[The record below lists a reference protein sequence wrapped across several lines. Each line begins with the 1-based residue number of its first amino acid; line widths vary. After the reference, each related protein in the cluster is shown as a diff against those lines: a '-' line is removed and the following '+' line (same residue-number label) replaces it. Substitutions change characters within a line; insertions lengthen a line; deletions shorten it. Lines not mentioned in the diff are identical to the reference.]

1 MKGHQESLKVSEM
14 SNLRRLLALAMTE
27 KYRIAGS
34 ATLKSVGSGFSL
46 LIPYIFQNRVEN
58 FSETNPEEKKKAMNT
73 LGLIIFVLI
82 LCVSVCT
89 AAGTYLEKL
98 VVTRLTVKL
107 REKVFRSV
115 IQQEIA
121 FFDKTSTGELVNRLS
136 QDCELAIRSITIFS
150 QGVVLII
157 SISVGIPMMFYLSS
171 QLAFTTILGIIPF
184 VVWLWRNRSKTEEA
198 SKKVQDSLSDLSNL
212 AEEMLSNIRTV
223 RSLAKE
229 AFVVSTYQK
238 KLGAFGNLCEQQ
250 EYIRAVI
257 VCKAHLFGRAF
268 LLTIFVVGGNQL
280 IDGSISSGM
289 LFSYLIY
296 SYMVCFG
303 FSQMSNFFT
312 DMIRTLDISSRLW
325 ELIDKKPE
333 LSITGGL
340 IPTEKCRGHVVF
352 KNVNFSYPSRPA
364 DNIIKGL
371 DLEIPANTVFAL
383 VGDSGA
389 GKSTIADLLLR
400 KYEPDSGHI
409 LLDNVDIRELDSS
422 WLRNQIGTV
431 LQEPVLFHASIKENI
446 LFGVKDGQTITDE
459 ELKSVAEECNIH
471 DFIMKFPDGYNTLVG
486 EGGLMLSGGQKQR
499 IAIARAIIT
508 NPAILLLD
516 EATSALDAASEKE
529 ISIGLERIMKG
540 RSVITI
546 AHRLSTI
553 RNADLIAVVGSGKVI
568 ELGSFSELM
577 QLKGSFYTLVA
588 LQRDENI

>member
-1 MKGHQESLKVSEM
+1 
-14 SNLRRLLALAMTE
+14 
-27 KYRIAGS
+27 
-34 ATLKSVGSGFSL
+34 
-46 LIPYIFQNRVEN
+46 LI
-58 FSETNPEEKKKAMNT
+58 
-73 LGLIIFVLI
+73 
-82 LCVSVCT
+82 
-89 AAGTYLEKL
+89 
-98 VVTRLTVKL
+98 
-107 REKVFRSV
+107 
-115 IQQEIA
+115 
-121 FFDKTSTGELVNRLS
+121 
-136 QDCELAIRSITIFS
+136 
-150 QGVVLII
+150 
-157 SISVGIPMMFYLSS
+157 
-171 QLAFTTILGIIPF
+171 
-184 VVWLWRNRSKTEEA
+184 
-198 SKKVQDSLSDLSNL
+198 
-212 AEEMLSNIRTV
+212 
-223 RSLAKE
+223 
-229 AFVVSTYQK
+229 
-238 KLGAFGNLCEQQ
+238 
-250 EYIRAVI
+250 
-257 VCKAHLFGRAF
+257 
-268 LLTIFVVGGNQL
+268 
-280 IDGSISSGM
+280 
-289 LFSYLIY
+289 
-296 SYMVCFG
+296 
-303 FSQMSNFFT
+303 
-312 DMIRTLDISSRLW
+312 
-325 ELIDKKPE
+325 KKPE

-508 NPAILLLD
+508 NPTILLLD